1 MWLREWPVEW
11 CQGSE
16 ESLGLIAVG
25 HQQVLGL
32 LVVVEQHLVVLAAD
46 AGLLVAAERRVRGI
60 GVVAVGPYPACLDIA
75 TRPVGGVAVTAPH
88 AGTQPVEGVVGDRDR
103 VVVILERRHRNDGA

>member
-16 ESLGLIAVG
+16 ESLGLVAVG

-32 LVVVEQHLVVLAAD
+32 LVVVEHHLVVLPAD
-46 AGLLVAAERRVRGI
+46 AGLLVAAERRVGGI
-60 GVVAVGPYPACLDIA
+60 GVVAVGPHPAGLDI
-75 TRPVGGVAVTAPH
+75 TPGPVGGVAVARPDPSPE
-88 AGTQPVEGVVGDRDR
+88 AIGGVVGDRDG
-103 VVVILERRHRNDGA
+103 VVVV

>member
-16 ESLGLIAVG
+16 ESLGLVAVG

-32 LVVVEQHLVVLAAD
+32 LVVVEHHLVVLPAD
-46 AGLLVAAERRVRGI
+46 AGLLVAAERRVGGI
-60 GVVAVGPYPACLDIA
+60 GVVAVGPHPAGLDIA
-75 TRPVGGVAVTAPH
+75 PGPVGGVAV
-88 AGTQPVEGVVGDRDR
+88 AGPDPSPQAIEGVVGDRDG
-103 VVVILERRHRNDGA
+103 VV

>member
-16 ESLGLIAVG
+16 ESLGLVAVG

-32 LVVVEQHLVVLAAD
+32 LVVVEHHLVGLAPD
-46 AGLLVAAERRVRGI
+46 AGLLVAAERRVGGI
-60 GVVAVGPYPACLDIA
+60 GVVAVGPHPPGLDLA
-75 TRPVGGVAVTAPH
+75 AEAVAAVDVAAPDPG
-88 AGTQPVEGVVGDRDR
+88 AEAVKGVVGDRER
-103 VVVILERRHRNDGA
+103 LVV